1 MNILRFIIPK
11 SQVVYVS
18 DNATVRQALEKMQFH
33 RYIAI
38 PVLDREGKYIGT
50 LRSDDIFGYFLREGS
65 FDRRSAEEDMAKE
78 LISGSHCAPL
88 VHSSTMTEL
97 IEGVREHNFVP
108 VVDDRGCFIGII
120 LRRTVMDYLLDF
132 YRNHEA
138 DSNDN

>member
-11 SQVVYVS
+11 SQIVYIT
-18 DNATVRQALEKMQFH
+18 DTATVRQALEKMQYH

-50 LRSDDIFGYFLREGS
+50 LRSDDLFGYFLREGS
-65 FDRRSAEEDMAKE
+65 FDRRSAEEVMAKE
-78 LISGSHCAPL
+78 LASSSDCLPL
-88 VHSSTMTEL
+88 KHSSSITEL

-108 VVDDRGCFIGII
+108 VVDDRDCFIGII

-132 YRNHEA
+132 YRSHLTDTGVE
-138 DSNDN
+138 

>member
-11 SQVVYVS
+11 SQVVYIS
-18 DNATVRQALEKMQFH
+18 DTATVRQALEKMQYH

-50 LRSDDIFGYFLREGS
+50 LRSDDIFSYFLREGS

-78 LISGSHCAPL
+78 LISGLHCVPL
-88 VHSSTMTEL
+88 VHSSTVTEL

-120 LRRTVMDYLLDF
+120 LRRTVMDYLLDL
-132 YRNHEA
+132 YRSHEA
-138 DSNDN
+138 DSGEG